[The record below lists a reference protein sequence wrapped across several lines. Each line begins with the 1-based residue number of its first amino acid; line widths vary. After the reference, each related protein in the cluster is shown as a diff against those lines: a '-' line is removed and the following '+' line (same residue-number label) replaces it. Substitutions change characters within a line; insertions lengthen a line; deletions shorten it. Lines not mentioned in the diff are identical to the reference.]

1 MSKKIHDLS
10 DDEFDDLF
18 RQSAE
23 KTQIGFD
30 PEAWNK
36 MSQKLEAA
44 AKPEPGKPEGGV
56 SLMKWGLPLGIV
68 LFLLISGIYFVTKDQ
83 KETAK
88 KAIENEKPN
97 ELTNTKNSHEKNIKA
112 EKATLESKTK
122 LVNPAVS
129 QKSSEKQ
136 TLPETE
142 TSRSSAL
149 SEARAEKSKKQIAS
163 INGDKKPDFQ
173 TKIVS
178 NRKTRVSAIESTRTQ
193 TSFTN
198 SGKRKQVEKESIPQ
212 EYPLSNF
219 PAYNKKR
226 KLNKMV
232 ATNPES
238 PAQAPD
244 SSIVYKRSQ
253 WATVQALSQHKSM
266 VNIQFFLPEIDYA
279 PIVSATPTG
288 VNRNTAFRRGFNIR
302 LALSPDLSFVPSNH
316 IDKIGNN
323 WAALL
328 EYRFN
333 NRLIVQTG
341 VIRSLK
347 QYNAYPNQYEWAG
360 YLSSQSPLK
369 DIDATCKMLDI
380 PLNLRY
386 DITTQSNGRWFAGAG
401 LTSYIMLKETY
412 RYNYENPAD
421 PNINRT
427 GWQGKTGSYMF
438 GVLNLSAGYERQIFR
453 RITLQAEPVFKA
465 PLAKVGYG
473 KVRLATAGIFFSV
486 KYPL

>member
-18 RQSAE
+18 RHSAE

-44 AKPEPGKPEGGV
+44 AKPEPGKPEGGA
-56 SLMKWGLPLGIV
+56 SLKKWGLPLGIV

-83 KETAK
+83 KETAT
-88 KAIENEKPN
+88 KALVNGKTN
-97 ELTNTKNSHEKNIKA
+97 ELTNTKSIHDKNFKA
-112 EKATLESKTK
+112 EKATLQSKTE

-129 QKSSEKQ
+129 QTSSGKQ
-136 TLPETE
+136 TLPEAE
-142 TSRSSAL
+142 TSRSSAF
-149 SEARAEKSKKQIAS
+149 SKPRAEKIERQIIS
-163 INGDKKPDFQ
+163 INGNKKPDFQ
-173 TKIVS
+173 TKIAS
-178 NRKTRVSAIESTRTQ
+178 NRKTMVPAIESNGTQ
-193 TSFTN
+193 TTFIKL
-198 SGKRKQVEKESIPQ
+198 GKRKQVEKESIHQ
-212 EYPLSNF
+212 EHPLTNF
-219 PAYNKKR
+219 PAYSIQR
-226 KLNKMV
+226 KLNKVV
-232 ATNPES
+232 AKDHES
-238 PAQAPD
+238 PALASD
-244 SSIVYKRSQ
+244 SSSVNTRTQ
-253 WATVQALSQHKSM
+253 WATVQALSQHKGM
-266 VNIQFFLPEIDYA
+266 VNIQLFLPEIYYA
-279 PIVSATPTG
+279 PMVSATPTG
-288 VNRNTAFRRGFNIR
+288 VNRNTTFRRGLNIR
-302 LALSPDLSFVPSNH
+302 LALSPDLSFVPSNR

-347 QYNAYPNQYEWAG
+347 QYSAYPNQYEWAG

-369 DIDATCKMLDI
+369 DIDATCKMLDV

-386 DITTQSNGRWFAGAG
+386 DLTTQSNGRWFAGVG

-427 GWQGKTGSYMF
+427 GWQGKTGTYMF